1 MEEHAASRMAAR
13 IAGAA
18 GAVFAIVG
26 LVLVFGARPAGG
38 GLAGIGTAFQTVVG
52 GVLLVAAALIGV
64 ASVGLW
70 LLALRRTHHHRRRAH
85 HILR

>member
-18 GAVFAIVG
+18 GAVFAIIG
-26 LVLVFGARPAGG
+26 LVLVFGAHPSGSR
-38 GLAGIGTAFQTVVG
+38 LSGIGSAFQTVIG

-70 LLALRRTHHHRRRAH
+70 LLALRRGHLQRRRTHHM
-85 HILR
+85 LR